1 MSVVKISNNYEGIRV
16 KVHNCVECDCYLPQ
30 SDKCSKHKPVG
41 GYCNEGIKTLKIPP
55 KKK

>member
-16 KVHNCVECDCYLPQ
+16 KVHNCVECDYYLPQ